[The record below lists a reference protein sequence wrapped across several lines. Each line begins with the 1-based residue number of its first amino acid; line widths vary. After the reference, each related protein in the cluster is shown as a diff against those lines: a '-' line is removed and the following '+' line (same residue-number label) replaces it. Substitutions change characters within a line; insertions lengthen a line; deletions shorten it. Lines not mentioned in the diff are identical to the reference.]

1 MKRFIRIFV
10 FIIASVFTASAQSD
24 YYIKKAQS
32 YQCEA
37 TYITMAKTVKIT
49 QSEWFAI
56 ERERARQKG
65 YYFVEELGH
74 WSESD
79 REIYLKYCRPMRILY
94 IHGLSS
100 SGSSG
105 TADRLRKFLPDDVV
119 FSPDLPV
126 EPQEA
131 LTMLQELVERE
142 QIDLVIGT
150 SMGGM
155 FAQKLR
161 GCKKILVNP
170 SSHVSRSMRDK
181 LGINEFFSPRADGAT
196 RYEITEALCDRYE
209 ELERT
214 QFDNL
219 TDEEREITLGL
230 FGTADDV
237 VNCSEEYKQHY
248 TRFSQFKGGHR
259 LTENDIKFTLLHNI
273 EQYRKQML
281 TLEVDHT
288 ISPLWK
294 MRRL

>member
-1 MKRFIRIFV
+1 
-10 FIIASVFTASAQSD
+10 
-24 YYIKKAQS
+24 
-32 YQCEA
+32 
-37 TYITMAKTVKIT
+37 MAERVKIT
-49 QSEWFAI
+49 QGEWFAI
-56 ERERARQKG
+56 EREKARQKG
-65 YYFVEELGH
+65 YYYVEDLGQ

-79 REIYLKYCRPMRILY
+79 REIYLKYYRTMRILY

-105 TADRLRKFLPDDVV
+105 TAERLRRYLPDDTI

-126 EPQEA
+126 EPQET
-131 LTMLQELVERE
+131 LTMLRELVERE

-170 SSHVSRSMRDK
+170 SFHVSRSMRGK

-209 ELERT
+209 ELEST

-219 TDEEREITLGL
+219 TDEEREMTLGL

-237 VNCSEEYKQHY
+237 VNCSEEYRQHY
-248 TRFSQFKGGHR
+248 TRFRLFNGGQR
-259 LTENDIKFTLLHNI
+259 LSENDIKFTLLYEI
-273 EQYRKQML
+273 EQYR
-281 TLEVDHT
+281 T
-288 ISPLWK
+288 
-294 MRRL
+294 